1 MKKYKI
7 GDIVKIIIDRPLGTY
22 HPEHEDMYYPIN
34 YGYVEGIFAADGEEQ
49 DAYLLGINE
58 PVSEYIGRIIAIIH
72 RYDDVEEKWVVVP
85 ENTNFTR
92 EEIAKQVYFQEQ
104 YFKSEIRMGDQ
115 SNSPTEHINR
125 HSSHSLDC
133 DLDNAKI
140 DWVIWMSFLD
150 SVDCGLDFGV
160 F

>member
-1 MKKYKI
+1 M
-7 GDIVKIIIDRPLGTY
+7 VKIIIDRPLGTY

-104 YFKSEIRMGDQ
+104 YFKSEIRMGD
-115 SNSPTEHINR
+115 
-125 HSSHSLDC
+125 
-133 DLDNAKI
+133 
-140 DWVIWMSFLD
+140 
-150 SVDCGLDFGV
+150 
-160 F
+160 

>member
-7 GDIVKIIIDRPLGTY
+7 GDIVKVIIDRPLGTY

-58 PVSEYIGRIIAIIH
+58 PVSEYIGKIVAIIH

-104 YFKSEIRMGDQ
+104 YFKSEIRMGD
-115 SNSPTEHINR
+115 
-125 HSSHSLDC
+125 
-133 DLDNAKI
+133 
-140 DWVIWMSFLD
+140 
-150 SVDCGLDFGV
+150 
-160 F
+160 